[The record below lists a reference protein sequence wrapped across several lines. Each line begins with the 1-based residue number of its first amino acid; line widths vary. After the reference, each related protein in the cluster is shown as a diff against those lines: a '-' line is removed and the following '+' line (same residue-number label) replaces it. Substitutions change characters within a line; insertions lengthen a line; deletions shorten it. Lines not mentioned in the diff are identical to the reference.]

1 MTKLNYLNDTYIFE
15 SKAIFL
21 EMRENEKWKAV
32 ILNETIFYPQ
42 WWWQPADHGEIIS
55 GDNVFIVS
63 DVRLDE
69 EWIVWHFWEFK
80 SERFNK
86 WDEVLLKINKDRR
99 ILNSKLH
106 SAGHLLDCAVLKLE
120 IENFHATKWYHF
132 SDWPYVE
139 FDWIIENPAEIL
151 PILQKNIDDLV
162 SQNLIV
168 KKIELSF
175 EEAQNKGINV
185 PIWKSAR
192 VVNFTWFPT
201 HGCWG
206 THVNSTSEI
215 GKIEIRKIK
224 SNQGKTKIAY
234 SVV

>member
-15 SKAIFL
+15 SKAIFN
-21 EMRENEKWKAV
+21 EMRENEKGKAV
-32 ILNETIFYPQ
+32 ILNETILYPQ

-55 GDNVFIVS
+55 WDNVFIVS

-69 EWIVWHFWEFK
+69 DWTVWHFGEFK
-80 SERFNK
+80 NGQFNK
-86 WDEVLLKINKDRR
+86 WDEVILKIDKDRR

-106 SAGHLLDCAVLKLE
+106 SAGHLLDCAVSKLE

-139 FDWIIENPAEIL
+139 FDWIIENPVEIL
-151 PILQKNIDDLV
+151 TILQKNIDDLI
-162 SQNLIV
+162 SRNLIV
-168 KKIELSF
+168 EKNELSF
-175 EEAQNKGINV
+175 EEAKAKWINT
-185 PIWKSAR
+185 PIGKSAR
-192 VVNFTWFPT
+192 VVNFTWFST

-206 THVNSTSEI
+206 THINNTLEI

-224 SNQGKTKIAY
+224 SNKGKTKISY
-234 SVV
+234 SVI